1 MVCTSSHQN
10 KDCFPV
16 SFFEFLCFY
25 LLHCTRLYLVLP
37 NTVIPVTWGPPSLG
51 TYVFQSGLGSFLLKA
66 VWHFHRPGGGSRVQD
81 FLCVLNCWLTMEAIR
96 RPSPGFWLWSWMKL
110 ACGKAKHCRLRCVF
124 LTWNQLALHK
134 YRGFL
139 SQQRSE
145 AGRAV
150 RRVRRGRGLSVTSAP
165 ATVHL
170 QAGSWKGRR
179 VFLSKSFLPVFFSL
193 LLLYVFLSLAW
204 FKALC
209 SDVDVTLLPN
219 AVATEHP
226 PRRHSLC
233 WQELFGWWDLM
244 LFGQANHNYRQ
255 KNAFFWGGCS
265 GTVKI
270 RFFFYL
276 TRWQLV
282 LLLMMV
288 GKDVGCY
295 N

>member
-1 MVCTSSHQN
+1 MCFLNMEPTSLAQIPW
-10 KDCFPV
+10 F
-16 SFFEFLCFY
+16 SFTTAE
-25 LLHCTRLYLVLP
+25 R
-37 NTVIPVTWGPPSLG
+37 GR
-51 TYVFQSGLGSFLLKA
+51 QSCQTGEA
-66 VWHFHRPGGGSRVQD
+66 RP
-81 FLCVLNCWLTMEAIR
+81 
-96 RPSPGFWLWSWMKL
+96 
-110 ACGKAKHCRLRCVF
+110 
-124 LTWNQLALHK
+124 
-134 YRGFL
+134 
-139 SQQRSE
+139 
-145 AGRAV
+145 RAV
-150 RRVRRGRGLSVTSAP
+150 R
-165 ATVHL
+165 HL
-170 QAGSWKGRR
+170 CSRNSSPSSWQLERR
-179 VFLSKSFLPVFFSL
+179 VFLSKSFLPGFFSL

-209 SDVDVTLLPN
+209 SDVDVAPLPN

-244 LFGQANHNYRQ
+244 SFGQANHNYGQ

-276 TRWQLV
+276 TCWQLV